1 MLTVT
6 PAARD
11 YFSDLLVQQPDNT
24 NLRLRVTD
32 PGTPMADVELS
43 DCGPADSQPNDHAVD
58 CGTCRLLV
66 EEGSANMLS
75 GAMSD
80 LESARMGGGVSIGG
94 RGAQGGAPG
103 GGAAGAELLA
113 RGLGT

>member
-32 PGTPMADVELS
+32 PGTPIADVELS
-43 DCGPADSQPNDHAVD
+43 YCGPADLQPNDHAVD
-58 CGTCRLLV
+58 CGSFRLFV

-75 GAMSD
+75 GAMID
-80 LESARMGGGVSIGG
+80 CEADRMGGEVSVRTPGLSS
-94 RGAQGGAPG
+94 RGAADRPALEHRVG
-103 GGAAGAELLA
+103 E
-113 RGLGT
+113 